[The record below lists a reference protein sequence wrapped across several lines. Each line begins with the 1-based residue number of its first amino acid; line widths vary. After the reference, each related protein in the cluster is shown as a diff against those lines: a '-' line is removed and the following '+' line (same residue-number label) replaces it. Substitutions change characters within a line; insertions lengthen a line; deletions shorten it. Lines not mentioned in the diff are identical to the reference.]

1 VASHDV
7 EGGLSVGN
15 EIMNLLVVFGLVI
28 DKRMSYEL
36 VSNDVS
42 GVVLVEL
49 IVTPELQVELV
60 EAVEPL

>member
-15 EIMNLLVVFGLVI
+15 EAMNLLVVFGLVI
-28 DKRMSYEL
+28 DKRMSL
-36 VSNDVS
+36 DVSNDVS